1 MRKLLA
7 ICGTALLFT
16 TLGLAQGTSPR
27 PSNDNQTQYEE
38 APRHDY
44 GWIGLL
50 GLLGLGG
57 LARRRETANRSA
69 TEPRNIDNRR
79 VA

>member
-1 MRKLLA
+1 MKKCFA
-7 ICGTALLFT
+7 ICGTAILFT
-16 TLGLAQGTSPR
+16 TLGLAQGTSR
-27 PSNDNQTQYEE
+27 PSNDNPTQYEE

-57 LARRRETANRSA
+57 LMRRRETADRSA
-69 TEPRNIDNRR
+69 TEPRSIDNRR

>member
-1 MRKLLA
+1 MKKFLA
-7 ICGTALLFT
+7 VCGTAILFT
-16 TLGLAQGTSPR
+16 TLGLAQGTSR
-27 PSNDNQTQYEE
+27 PPNDTQTQYED

-57 LARRRETANRSA
+57 LMRRRETADRSF
-69 TEPRNIDNRR
+69 TEPNNINSRR
-79 VA
+79 AA